1 MRLQAL
7 CFSYGDHVLLD
18 EVSLVLHK
26 GERYGLIG
34 RNGAGKSTLM
44 RILSGEETPDGG
56 EIWRADGLTV
66 SRLEQEVPA
75 LNDQTIYENV
85 LGALAELGET
95 IAEYHRLSLQHLDA
109 AGLKRLEQVQHQI
122 EVQDGWQIKQRV
134 EAVLERLDLPADKI
148 LSSLSGG
155 WRRRVAL
162 AKALVRDPEVLLLD
176 EPTNHLDIDTIQW
189 LENQL
194 CNFPGTI
201 IVITHDRAFLDA
213 VANRILLLD
222 RGHIT
227 NYEATYSEF
236 LERREAE
243 LAVESR
249 HNAEFDKRLAE
260 EEKWIRQGIKA
271 RRTRNEGRVRALKA
285 MRDERARRRV
295 APGKAKIE
303 LADADSSG
311 KIVIELEELSFAY
324 QDEPVINKFSTTI
337 LRGDRIAILG
347 KNGSGKSTLL
357 KLMLGELQATS
368 GSVKRGSQLSIAY
381 FDQDRAQINPDLSVI
396 DNLAEGR
403 EYIEINGQRR
413 HVISYLADFLFS
425 ADRAR
430 AKASLLSGGEY
441 NRLLLAKLFSK
452 PANLLVL
459 DEPTNDLDVETLE
472 LLEERLLEYQ
482 GTLLLVSHDR
492 AFVDNVA
499 TSTLVIDDHG
509 NIEEHVG
516 GYSDWARHHQR
527 MLAQLKD
534 REQQIRAQQASSNNK
549 SADNHAAEPTSAGQG
564 DNCVKPTTK
573 KLSYK
578 LQRELDQLPEQLAQL
593 ESQQVA
599 LQAQIAA
606 EDFYQQDHEQV
617 AKVLQELASVEET
630 LEAQLERWLEL
641 EAMAG
646 G

>member
-1 MRLQAL
+1 MALMRLQAL
-7 CFSYGDHVLLD
+7 SFSYGDHVLLD

-56 EIWRADGLTV
+56 EIWRADGLKV
-66 SRLEQEVPA
+66 SRLEQEVPN
-75 LNDQTIYENV
+75 LNDQSIYENV
-85 LGALAELGET
+85 VAALAELGEQ
-95 IAEYHRLSLQHLDA
+95 IAEYHRLSQQSLDA
-109 AGLKRLEQVQHQI
+109 AGLKRLEQVQQRI
-122 EVQDGWQIKQRV
+122 EAEDGWQIKQRV
-134 EAVLERLDLPADKI
+134 ESVLERLALPADTP

-162 AKALVRDPEVLLLD
+162 AKALVRDPDVLLLD

-194 CNFPGTI
+194 TNFPGTI

-227 NYEATYSEF
+227 TYESSYSEF
-236 LERREAE
+236 LQRREAE
-243 LAVESR
+243 LEIEAR

-271 RRTRNEGRVRALKA
+271 RRTRNEGRVRALKS
-285 MRDERARRRV
+285 MREERARRRI
-295 APGKAKIE
+295 APGKAQIQ
-303 LADADSSG
+303 LADTDSSG
-311 KIVIELEELSFAY
+311 KLVIELDEVSFAY
-324 QDEPVINKFSTTI
+324 DDKIVIRSFSTTI

-357 KLMLGELQATS
+357 KLMLGELQPTS
-368 GSVKRGSQLSIAY
+368 GTVKRGSQLSVAY
-381 FDQDRAQINPDLSVI
+381 FDQDRAQINPELSVI
-396 DNLAEGR
+396 DNLSEGR
-403 EYIEINGQRR
+403 EYIELNGQRR

-425 ADRAR
+425 AERSR
-430 AKASLLSGGEY
+430 AKAALLSGGEY
-441 NRLLLAKLFSK
+441 NRLLLAKLFSN
-452 PANLLVL
+452 PANLLIL

-472 LLEERLLEYQ
+472 LLEERLMQYQ
-482 GTLLLVSHDR
+482 GTLIVVSHDR
-492 AFVDNVA
+492 AFVDNVV

-509 NIEEHVG
+509 NVAEHVG
-516 GYSDWARHHQR
+516 GYSDWASYHRR
-527 MLAQLKD
+527 VVEQLRE
-534 REQQIRAQQASSNNK
+534 REQRNLDSEKQSTQSKSVESEPKAKVAS
-549 SADNHAAEPTSAGQG
+549 
-564 DNCVKPTTK
+564 K

-578 LQRELDQLPEQLAQL
+578 LQRELEQLPEQLADL
-593 ESQQVA
+593 ESQQA
-599 LQAQIAA
+599 ELQTQIEA
-606 EDFYQQDHEQV
+606 DSFYQQDHDQV
-617 AKVLQELASVEET
+617 ARVLQQLADVEQA
-630 LEAQLERWLEL
+630 LEERLERWVEL
-641 EAMAG
+641 EAMTG